1 MTGAMHRGVALAIAL
16 LASGC
21 ANWNVPSRLEGTF
34 PGGGSLIPDAS
45 FALTPGTTIQLE
57 KIVNWGLYAGIAYL
71 VLDPL
76 APNWRIEQATFPDDQ
91 FHLSLQMKRYYAGG
105 AGEARAVFHRRA
117 KELARSGGFDG
128 YDVVEY
134 SEALES
140 SLLGSQR
147 VASGVIRLTGKR
159 LG

>member
-1 MTGAMHRGVALAIAL
+1 MTRIMQRYVALAAAAL
-16 LASGC
+16 VAGC
-21 ANWNVPSRLEGTF
+21 GSSRLEGTF

-45 FALTPGTTIQLE
+45 LALTPSTTIALD
-57 KIVNWGLYAGIAYL
+57 KVINWGVYAAVAYL
-71 VLDPL
+71 ITDPL
-76 APNWRIEQATFPDDQ
+76 TPNWHIEQAGFPDDH

-117 KELARSGGFDG
+117 KELARSGGFEG

>member
-1 MTGAMHRGVALAIAL
+1 MQRCVALAAAAL
-16 LASGC
+16 VAGC
-21 ANWNVPSRLEGTF
+21 GSSRLEGTF

-45 FALTPGTTIQLE
+45 LALTPSTTIQLD
-57 KIVNWGLYAGIAYL
+57 KLVNWGLYAGIAYL
-71 VLDPL
+71 ITDPL
-76 APNWRIEQATFPDDQ
+76 TPNWHIEQAGFPDDH

-134 SEALES
+134 SEELES